1 MSDPNNPYEPP
12 NQPPY
17 YGYPGGPYGGYPGA
31 GGTNGLAIASLVLG
45 IVTLCGV
52 GSVLAVIF
60 GHIALNQIRE
70 RNESGR
76 GLAIAGLVLGY
87 VGVGLIVIYLVMA
100 ASFFSLGS
108 R

>member
-17 YGYPGGPYGGYPGA
+17 YGYPGGPYGAYPGA
-31 GGTNGLAIASLVLG
+31 GGTNGFAIASLVLG
-45 IVTLCGV
+45 ILTLCGL

-60 GHIALNQIRE
+60 GHIALGQIKDRNQT
-70 RNESGR
+70 GR

-87 VGVGLIVIYLVMA
+87 VGIGLVVAYLGLA
-100 ASFFSLGS
+100 ASLFSTS
-108 R
+108 SS